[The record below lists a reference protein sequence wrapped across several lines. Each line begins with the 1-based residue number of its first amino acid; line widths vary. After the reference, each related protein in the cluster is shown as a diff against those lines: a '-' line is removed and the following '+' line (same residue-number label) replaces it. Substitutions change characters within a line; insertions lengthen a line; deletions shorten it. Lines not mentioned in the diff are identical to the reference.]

1 MQKDKIQ
8 CPIFYLITVV
18 ERESGVMK
26 KLFCEMTTFFSLR
39 IYAIR
44 TAISEIKNKLNKRIL
59 NVILKLH
66 YLEGKKI
73 K

>member
-1 MQKDKIQ
+1 
-8 CPIFYLITVV
+8 
-18 ERESGVMK
+18 
-26 KLFCEMTTFFSLR
+26 MTTFFSLR

-66 YLEGKKI
+66 YLEGKKLN
-73 K
+73 KLDGDTVRGAAGRERGGWDGREHGCADG